1 MKKKIMSSFRRI
13 LAEVGRNEMLMRM
26 YPPLFFIIAGIY
38 VSICFVFLFFLKN
51 GTM

>member
-1 MKKKIMSSFRRI
+1 MSVVADKIAGDMFRECIPR
-13 LAEVGRNEMLMRM
+13 
-26 YPPLFFIIAGIY
+26 FFIIAGIY

>member
-1 MKKKIMSSFRRI
+1 MSVVADKIAGDMFEI
-13 LAEVGRNEMLMRM
+13 L